1 MSERAK
7 RRVWSSHAKA
17 DIVLESLQGKPVS
30 QLCREHALCQSLFY
44 KWKETFFSNAF
55 RAFEARGLSE
65 RVTALEEENE
75 RLKRKVGE
83 LLLTLNGGRTA
94 DG

>member
-1 MSERAK
+1 MTESVK

-30 QLCREHALCQSLFY
+30 QLCREHAVCQSLLY
-44 KWKETFFSNAF
+44 KWKETFLSNAF

-65 RVTALEEENE
+65 RLTALEKENE

-83 LLLTLNGGRTA
+83 LLLTLNGNRPA
-94 DG
+94 DR